1 MSVTY
6 LDWAAT
12 APLRAESARV
22 VADACQ
28 RLESGEWANPSSQ
41 HGPGRAARR
50 AIEEARQTIAAAL
63 SVAPESLVFTSGGT
77 EALALALRGSRA
89 SARAILATEH
99 AAVREA
105 APDALVLPVDSSG
118 RLVEAALAALPED
131 ALVAVQAANNETGV
145 IQDLARIA
153 GLVHARRGRLV
164 ADCVQSAGKLPL
176 PAAADFV
183 AISAHKLGG
192 PPGVGALAVR
202 CRDSLE
208 AIQRGGGQ
216 EQGLRGGTEN
226 LPGILGFAAA
236 VAALDHGLAPHASAL
251 QARLEAGVR
260 AAGGRIIGEGA
271 PRLPTISCI
280 HLPGVPAA
288 NQLIA
293 MDLAGIAV
301 SQGPACSSGTLRPS
315 AVLAAMGETDA
326 AGESLRVST
335 GWTTTMADI
344 DRFLEVW
351 KRLAERRRA
360 A

>member
-1 MSVTY
+1 MAMTY

-12 APLRAESARV
+12 APLRAEAVEAMRDAHARL
-22 VADACQ
+22 A
-28 RLESGEWANPSSQ
+28 SGEWANPSSQ

-50 AIEEARQTIAAAL
+50 VLEDARAAIASAFAL
-63 SVAPESLVFTSGGT
+63 PADSLVFTSGGT
-77 EALALALRGSRA
+77 EALALALGGDPA
-89 SARAILATEH
+89 PARAVLATEH

-105 APDALVLPVDSSG
+105 APRAMVLPVDRHG
-118 RLVEAALAALPED
+118 RILPDALDSLPEG

-145 IQDLARIA
+145 VQDLEAIAAR
-153 GLVHARRGRLV
+153 VHTRGGRLL

-176 PAAADFV
+176 PRAADYI

-192 PPGVGALAVR
+192 PTGVGALVVR
-202 CRDSLE
+202 CREGL
-208 AIQRGGGQ
+208 AAVQRGGGQ
-216 EQGLRGGTEN
+216 ERGLRGGTEN
-226 LPGILGFAAA
+226 LAGILGFAAA
-236 VAALDHGLAPHASAL
+236 VRALDPDLPDRARSL
-251 QARLEAGVR
+251 QARLEAGIE
-260 AAGGRIIGEGA
+260 AAGGRVIGKAA

-315 AVLAAMGETDA
+315 AVLEAMGETEA
-326 AGESLRVST
+326 ARESLRVST
-335 GWTTTMADI
+335 GWSTSAADI
-344 DRFLEVW
+344 DRFLAAW
-351 KRLAERRRA
+351 NRLAARRRA